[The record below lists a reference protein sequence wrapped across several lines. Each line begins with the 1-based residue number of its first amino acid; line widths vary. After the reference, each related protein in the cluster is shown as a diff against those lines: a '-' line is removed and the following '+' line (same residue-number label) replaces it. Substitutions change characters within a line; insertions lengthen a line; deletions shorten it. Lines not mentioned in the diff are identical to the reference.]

1 MLGKRLTTRL
11 LPWLLALC
19 VAAPALAKSDYA
31 REKKWADEIT
41 PGIVVGDPVYL
52 TDSAGHRFL
61 TIYTKAQKPRGAVI
75 TVHGIGVHPDH
86 GIINTLRSGLADGGF
101 TTLSV
106 QMPILEV
113 DARPEAYDKT
123 FPEAAER
130 LAAAVAFLRK
140 EGYQRVAIVSH
151 SLGSRMT
158 NYYLVNRSEA
168 TVEAWVAIGL
178 SGKLA
183 EPQNLKAPVLDLYG
197 EKDLENVL
205 KFADQRANAVKR
217 IPGSAQV
224 VIPGAD
230 HFFAGREAAM
240 MSAVKAFLDRELAK

>member
-1 MLGKRLTTRL
+1 MLGKFITGRALV
-11 LPWLLALC
+11 WALALLI
-19 VAAPALAKSDYA
+19 AAPAWAKSDYA

-52 TDSAGHRFL
+52 TDSAGHRFFA
-61 TIYTKAQKPRGAVI
+61 IYTRAQDPKGAVI

-86 GIINTLRSGLADGGF
+86 GIINVLRSSLADAGY

-106 QMPILEV
+106 QMPILAV
-113 DARPEAYDKT
+113 DAEPQAYDKT

-130 LAAAVAFLRK
+130 LAAAVEFLRK
-140 EGYQRVAIVSH
+140 EGYRRVAIVSH

-158 NYYLVNRSEA
+158 NYFLVNRSEPPID
-168 TVEAWVAIGL
+168 AWVAIGL
-178 SGKLA
+178 SGRLA

-205 KFADQRANAVKR
+205 KHADARRKAVQR

-224 VIPGAD
+224 SIPGAD
-230 HFFAGREAAM
+230 HFFAGREPAM
-240 MSAVKAFLDRELAK
+240 VDAVKAFLGRALAK

>member
-1 MLGKRLTTRL
+1 MLGKRLTTKL
-11 LPWLLALC
+11 LLWLLALG

-41 PGIVVGDPVYL
+41 PGIVVGDPLYL
-52 TDSAGHRFL
+52 TDSVGHKFFA
-61 TIYTKAQKPRGAVI
+61 IYTKAQKPKGAVI

-86 GIINTLRSGLADGGF
+86 GIINTLRSSLADAGY

-113 DARPEAYDKT
+113 DARPEAYQKT
-123 FPEAAER
+123 YPEAAER
-130 LAAAVAFLRK
+130 LAAAVEFLRK
-140 EGYQRVAIVSH
+140 DGFKRIGIVSH

-168 TVEAWVAIGL
+168 TVDAWVAIGL
-178 SGKLA
+178 SGGLT

-205 KFADQRANAVKR
+205 KFADQRAKAIKR
-217 IPGSAQV
+217 IPGSGQV

-230 HFFAGREAAM
+230 HFFAGRESAM
-240 MSAVKAFLDRELAK
+240 VDAVKAFLDRELAK